1 MSFPNLYDRWLFFYS
16 SICEVKV
23 SKLISVHIDALA
35 LVEEL
40 AYPHHWTS
48 ITLIAVVFPH
58 RSPKKSVSPLES
70 PPPYGIGTGSAQS
83 AQATAAGTAAKAGKL

>member
-16 SICEVKV
+16 SIDEVKV
-23 SKLISVHIDALA
+23 YKRISVHIDALA

-40 AYPHHWTS
+40 AYPRTS

-58 RSPKKSVSPLES
+58 RSPKK
-70 PPPYGIGTGSAQS
+70 
-83 AQATAAGTAAKAGKL
+83 

>member
-16 SICEVKV
+16 SIDEVKV
-23 SKLISVHIDALA
+23 YKLISVHIDALA

-58 RSPKKSVSPLES
+58 RSPKK
-70 PPPYGIGTGSAQS
+70 
-83 AQATAAGTAAKAGKL
+83 